1 MANSGIRR
9 KDTTKGPPLRILS
22 LDGGGVR
29 GYSMLI
35 ILQELMHRTF
45 VETEGRAPKRHE
57 VPKPCEHFDLIAGT
71 GTGGLIAI
79 MLGRLRMDVETCK
92 DVYVRMTR
100 KVFETDKTFAGIPY
114 RSTLFKASK
123 LEEAIMECV
132 REHTIYDDEGNDNHN
147 GLASS
152 ADLQTPMTP
161 GSALATRRM
170 ERSASNASRY
180 SQIGT
185 APVNMRMAA
194 LKWGNPHAQLYDNR
208 EERTKTAVTAV
219 YKGTKKSGTGQI
231 LLRSYDSRK
240 EPAIEPNATIWQAGR
255 ATSATALAFKPIQV
269 GQSVFLDE
277 GTGKYNPAPMVLDE
291 AVCNEWPGRDVG
303 VFLSIGTGKR
313 PDGTNNQQHLWW
325 EGFVSGGIGDFA
337 EARRRLIQKIE
348 DCEKTHKEMKDNLG
362 KRHVNPEN
370 YYRLNVNVGVGEF
383 GMNEWNALAE
393 ISTNTRMYLAEK
405 TVQGMTLDAAAK
417 IARIHFAKTRWE
429 RAQKGESPFNG
440 PQAPNKPLPCV
451 PDPSPL
457 AVELPADDITPEYR
471 LTNPD
476 GNRVAFPDQQR
487 PSNDDKF
494 LVVSSDEFPQ
504 LVTNDMP
511 PRHSGEFVSPG
522 RRSDEQFNSGR
533 PDSMHS
539 SNRPSF
545 EERLQYAHAHAPPRP
560 PKTPLQEEPRLADHP
575 ALRNSPQRTSPQRT
589 SPQSG
594 SGLGRPPRGA
604 PLPYPDTDGP
614 PPVVNKATKPEFM
627 R

>member
-1 MANSGIRR
+1 M
-9 KDTTKGPPLRILS
+9 
-22 LDGGGVR
+22 R

-132 REHTIYDDEGNDNHN
+132 REHTIYDDEGNDRHD
-147 GLASS
+147 GLSS
-152 ADLQTPMTP
+152 TADLRSPMTP
-161 GSALATRRM
+161 GSAMPRGRV

-185 APVNMRMAA
+185 SPVNLRMAA

-219 YKGTKKSGTGQI
+219 YKGTKKPGTGQI

-240 EPAIEPNATIWQAGR
+240 EPAVEPNATIWQAGR
-255 ATSATALAFKPIQV
+255 ATAATALAFKPIQI

-277 GTGKYNPAPMVLDE
+277 GVGKYNPSPMVLDE
-291 AVCNEWPGRDVG
+291 AVCNEWPGREVG

-313 PDGTNNQQHLWW
+313 PDGTNAQQHLWW

-348 DCEKTHKEMKDNLG
+348 DCEKTHKEMKDHLG
-362 KRHVNPEN
+362 KRHVNPEH

-405 TVQGMTLDAAAK
+405 STQSMTLDAAAK
-417 IARIHFAKTRWE
+417 IARIHFAKLRWE
-429 RAQKGESPFNG
+429 RTQKSGSSPSEG
-440 PQAPNKPLPCV
+440 PQAPNKPLPTV
-451 PDPSPL
+451 PEPSPL
-457 AVELPADDITPEYR
+457 AVELPAEEVTPEYH

-476 GNRVAFPDQQR
+476 GNRVAFQEPRRRGSD
-487 PSNDDKF
+487 NDKY
-494 LVVSSDEFPQ
+494 LVVSSDEYPQ
-504 LVTNDMP
+504 AITNDMP
-511 PRHSGEFVSPG
+511 PRHSGELFSPG
-522 RRSDEQFNSGR
+522 RSSNEQFSTSR

-539 SNRPSF
+539 MTGLSF
-545 EERLQYAHAHAPPRP
+545 EERLQHAHANAPPRP
-560 PKTPLQEEPRLADHP
+560 PKTPLQDEAKLVHP
-575 ALRNSPQRTSPQRT
+575 ALRPSPP
-589 SPQSG
+589 
-594 SGLGRPPRGA
+594 RPPRGT
-604 PLPYPDTDGP
+604 PLPYPDNDGP
-614 PPVVNKATKPEFM
+614 PPVVNKATKPEIM

>member
-1 MANSGIRR
+1 MCKSR
-9 KDTTKGPPLRILS
+9 
-22 LDGGGVR
+22 V
-29 GYSMLI
+29 LI
-35 ILQELMHRTF
+35 PHR
-45 VETEGRAPKRHE
+45 
-57 VPKPCEHFDLIAGT
+57 
-71 GTGGLIAI
+71 AI
-79 MLGRLRMDVETCK
+79 
-92 DVYVRMTR
+92 
-100 KVFETDKTFAGIPY
+100 
-114 RSTLFKASK
+114 
-123 LEEAIMECV
+123 
-132 REHTIYDDEGNDNHN
+132 
-147 GLASS
+147 
-152 ADLQTPMTP
+152 
-161 GSALATRRM
+161 
-170 ERSASNASRY
+170 
-180 SQIGT
+180 
-185 APVNMRMAA
+185 
-194 LKWGNPHAQLYDNR
+194 
-208 EERTKTAVTAV
+208 TAV
-219 YKGTKKSGTGQI
+219 YKGTKKAGTGQI

-255 ATSATALAFKPIQV
+255 ATCATALAFKPIQI

-303 VFLSIGTGKR
+303 VFISIGTGKR
-313 PDGTNNQQHLWW
+313 PDGTNQQQHLWW

-348 DCEKTHKEMKDNLG
+348 DCEKTHKEMKDHLG

-417 IARIHFAKTRWE
+417 IARIHFAKIRWE
-429 RAQKGESPFNG
+429 RAQKGESPYG
-440 PQAPNKPLPCV
+440 GLQAPNKPLPTV

-457 AVELPADDITPEYR
+457 AVELPAEEVTPEYR

-476 GNRVAFPDQQR
+476 GNRVAFQDQHR
-487 PSNDDKF
+487 PSENDKY

-504 LVTNDMP
+504 PVANDLP
-511 PRHSGEFVSPG
+511 PRHSGELVALG

-539 SNRPSF
+539 SARPSF
-545 EERLQYAHAHAPPRP
+545 EERLQQAHAHANAPPRP
-560 PKTPLQEEPRLADHP
+560 PKTPLQDEARLSGLSGP
-575 ALRNSPQRTSPQRT
+575 RTSPP
-589 SPQSG
+589 SS

-614 PPVVNKATKPEFM
+614 PPVVNKATKPEFT